1 MPEGCEIAVRRK
13 PVTENGAAGGAA
25 SRGRDPPGEGAA
37 WLFVLNYQHEPV
49 QITLKRPMQ
58 ELTCGKPEE
67 GTVTLEKFGVKV
79 YRIS

>member
-25 SRGRDPPGEGAA
+25 AAGETAGEGAA